1 MMMTMGL
8 YRRHWL
14 LTTVV
19 VLVLVLAAGVGLFAL
34 FADDLVKT
42 RLRPATIRLL
52 SERFD
57 SDVDLQ
63 DMTVRVFPA
72 LSVHVARVS
81 LRHRGRTD
89 IPPLLKIAS
98 MTMETGIWKL
108 RRSQIDRI
116 HISGLEIVIPP
127 ERGAGLPSLNGAKSD
142 ASSSPAAPSDSSSS
156 NGRPDA
162 FIGELLSEDAKLTI
176 MPKTEN
182 KAPREFAIHRLHME
196 SLQFSRPT
204 PFEATLT
211 NPIPAG
217 EINVVG
223 TFGPWAGEEPGQ
235 TPITGDYTFNADLGT
250 IKGIA
255 GKLAANGS
263 MTGVLS
269 RIDTSGTTSTPDFRV
284 TALNGNALPLL
295 TTYTAV
301 VDGTNGDVIL
311 NRVDA
316 KLGESTFATSGAIV
330 GRKGVKG
337 RFIRLDIHGKPA
349 RLTDIFLLSMKGKAP
364 AMTGKLEL
372 DARMDLHPGEGDV
385 VERMTLDGRFR
396 IEAARFTNDTV
407 QGKIDELA
415 RRGSGRP
422 QDEGIDDVMSGMQ
435 GQFTLGKGVLRLP
448 SVTFSVTG
456 ARVAMA
462 GVYNMKSEALDFHGD
477 VRLAASA
484 SQTMTGFKSLLLKPF
499 DGLLRKRGAGTR
511 LAIKVTGTRDKPEF
525 GLELGRTFRGQ

>member
-1 MMMTMGL
+1 MMTMGL
-8 YRRHWL
+8 YRRHRL

-19 VLVLVLAAGVGLFAL
+19 VLAVSLAAGVGLFAL

-57 SDVDLQ
+57 SDVDMQ
-63 DMTVRVFPA
+63 DMTVRVFPT
-72 LSVHVARVS
+72 LSVHVAGVS
-81 LRHRGRTD
+81 LRHRGRTGV
-89 IPPLLKIAS
+89 PPLLTIAS

-127 ERGAGLPSLNGAKSD
+127 ERGAGLPSLNGTKPGEPST
-142 ASSSPAAPSDSSSS
+142 PAYS
-156 NGRPDA
+156 NGAPDA

-182 KAPREFAIHRLHME
+182 KVPREFAIHRLRME

-223 TFGPWAGEEPGQ
+223 TLGPWAGEEPGQ

-263 MTGVLS
+263 MTGVLG

-284 TALNGNALPLL
+284 TALNGNALPLQ

-349 RLTDIFLLSMKGKAP
+349 RLTDIFLLSMKGKTP

-372 DARMDLHPGEGDV
+372 DARMDLHPGDGDV

-396 IEAARFTNDTV
+396 IDAARFTNDAV

-422 QDEGIDDVMSGMQ
+422 QDQRMDDVMSGMQ

-448 SVTFSVTG
+448 NVTFSVTG

-462 GVYNMKSEALDFHGD
+462 GVYNMKTEALDFSGD
-477 VRLAASA
+477 VRLQASA
-484 SQTMTGFKSLLLKPF
+484 SQTMTGFKSMLLKPF
-499 DGLLRKRGAGTR
+499 DPLLRKRGAGTR
-511 LAIKVTGTRDKPEF
+511 LAIKVTGTRSKPAF
-525 GLELGRTFRGQ
+525 GLELGRTFRGK